1 MRRSMRRWWSII
13 RATALEMSSEPLA
26 LMLTLGA
33 IVVVA
38 LSAALHFHQ
47 FGEPSRMARD
57 AGLSA
62 LLVFGFLYS
71 VFCTIKVFRR
81 EIESGTLQMA
91 LSHPVSRTGFFLC
104 KVAGAM
110 LAYLLFAFSVLGVV
124 RMIVVG
130 AETGYW
136 MSYVKGDIPLLW
148 MTSVYMAAGVVAVP
162 LAVGAA
168 LDRFAH
174 CRFTT
179 TATWSVLICSWLG
192 CWTVCRL
199 APGRIAALAGKFP
212 IVAGADVFGS
222 AGRLVPA
229 AAAVALTAPVYVMAA
244 AAFAVRFRDNVAAA
258 LCALVFLLSVP
269 ALSGYYLSDAL
280 ARGGTVSWWYVA
292 AAGAAALPFLV
303 AFAVMG
309 LMFFKDRDVG

>member
-1 MRRSMRRWWSII
+1 
-13 RATALEMSSEPLA
+13 
-26 LMLTLGA
+26 MLTLGA
-33 IVVVA
+33 IVVVV
-38 LSAALHFHQ
+38 LSSSLHFHQ

-91 LSHPVSRTGFFLC
+91 LSHPISRTGFFFC
-104 KVAGAM
+104 KVIGAV
-110 LAYLLFAFSVLGVV
+110 LSFLVFALTVFGVV
-124 RMIVVG
+124 RMFVVG

-136 MSYVKGDIPLLW
+136 ISYVKGDIALIW
-148 MTSVYMAAGVVAVP
+148 MAAVYMAAAVVVVP
-162 LAVGAA
+162 LLIGAA

-179 TATWSVLICSWLG
+179 TATWSALICSWIG
-192 CWTVCRL
+192 CLTLCGM
-199 APGRIAALAGKFP
+199 APGRIAELAEKYP
-212 IVAGADVFGS
+212 LVADADLFGS
-222 AGRLVPA
+222 AARLVPA
-229 AAAVALTAPVYVMAA
+229 AVSVVLTAPVYSLAA
-244 AAFAVRFRDNVAAA
+244 AAFAVKFKDNVAAA
-258 LCALVFLLSVP
+258 LSGLVFLLSVP

-280 ARGGTVSWWYVA
+280 ANGGTVSWWYVA
-292 AAGAAALPFLV
+292 AAWSATLPFLV
-303 AFAVMG
+303 AFSVMG

>member
-1 MRRSMRRWWSII
+1 MRRWWSII

-33 IVVVA
+33 VVVVA
-38 LSAALHFHQ
+38 LSSALHFHQ

-91 LSHPVSRTGFFLC
+91 LSHPISRSGFFLA
-104 KVAGAM
+104 KVLGSL
-110 LAYLLFAFSVLGVV
+110 LAYGVFALTLSGVV
-124 RMIVVG
+124 RMFVIG

-136 MSYVKGDIPLLW
+136 NSYVKGDIALIW
-148 MTSVYMAAGVVAVP
+148 MPAVYTAAGVVLVP
-162 LAVGAA
+162 LLVGAA

-179 TATWSVLICSWLG
+179 TATWTALVCSWCG
-192 CWTVCRL
+192 CGLIGHL
-199 APGRIAALAGKFP
+199 APAKIAVLAEQYP
-212 IVAGADVFGS
+212 LVAEADVFGS

-229 AAAVALTAPVYVMAA
+229 LAAIALTAPVYSLAA
-244 AAFAVRFRDNVAAA
+244 AAFAVKFKDHVAAS
-258 LCALVFLLSVP
+258 LSGVVFLLSVP

-280 ARGGTVSWWYVA
+280 AKGGTVSWWYVA
-292 AAGAAALPFLV
+292 AAGAATLPFLV
-303 AFAVMG
+303 AFAVLG